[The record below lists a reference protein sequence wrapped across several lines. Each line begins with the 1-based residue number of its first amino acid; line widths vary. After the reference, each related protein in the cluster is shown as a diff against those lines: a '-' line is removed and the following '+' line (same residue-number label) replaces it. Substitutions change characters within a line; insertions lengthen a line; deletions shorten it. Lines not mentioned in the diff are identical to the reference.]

1 MIELLGKCLIAN
13 SHFMSRYAIVG
24 DTFLISIPIASSHA
38 PLKNEVVNSPMIG
51 LLWPTLPKS
60 SIVEGNKD

>member
-24 DTFLISIPIASSHA
+24 DTFPIASSHA
-38 PLKNEVVNSPMIG
+38 PLKNEVVNSPVTG
-51 LLWPTLPKS
+51 LLWPTLSKS
-60 SIVEGNKD
+60 SVVEGNKD